1 VTATEPAS
9 RAGPARTWP
18 ALRAGPPL
26 AAAAAAGAAVAYVAL
41 VDPNQAG
48 HYPTCPFLAL
58 TGLYCP
64 GCGALRAV
72 HALSRGDLA
81 TAASLNVLVV
91 AAVPLLVA
99 LWSGW
104 ARRRWTGVPRTW
116 LAPGWLLWALLAV
129 VLGFAVLRNLPAVAW
144 LAP

>member
-1 VTATEPAS
+1 VTATETAAPAGAA
-9 RAGPARTWP
+9 RAWWV
-18 ALRAGPPL
+18 LRAGPPL
-26 AAAAAAGAAVAYVAL
+26 AVAAAAGATAAYVAL
-41 VDPNQAG
+41 VDPNQPG
-48 HYPTCPFLAL
+48 HYPACPFLAL

-72 HALSRGDLA
+72 HALSRGDLE

-104 ARRRWTGVPRTW
+104 ARRRWTGAPRTW